1 MDAPPNHWSAAPT
14 GDKAIEMTTECVS
27 VAAEPEMSGYRRV
40 LAHLRDLLVNGGVQT
55 GQRLPSERELALSLG
70 VSRPAVRE
78 AVRAMEMIGVLE
90 TRHGRASTV
99 RIPDAAVL
107 GEFFSL
113 ALAQQPAIIDDI
125 VEVRIALE
133 RQALRLACA
142 RATDQD
148 HRQLEQALEEI
159 EATIG
164 DVAKGG
170 HADMHFH
177 TQLVAAAHSP
187 ALSTVYGTITH
198 LLERSHVERRRRIAD
213 SPKAREFLIDHHRK
227 VYEAVRAG
235 NTVMADDLIL
245 THFAIGAAWTS
256 QAPGAA

>member
-1 MDAPPNHWSAAPT
+1 
-14 GDKAIEMTTECVS
+14 MTTE
-27 VAAEPEMSGYRRV
+27 PETSGYRRV
-40 LAHLRDLLVNGGVQT
+40 LAHLRDLLVNGGVET
-55 GQRLPSERELALSLG
+55 GQRLPSERELAIILG

-142 RATDQD
+142 RATADD
-148 HRQLEQALEEI
+148 HRLIEQALDDI

-164 DVAKGG
+164 DVSRGG
-170 HADMHFH
+170 HADLHFH

-187 ALSTVYGTITH
+187 ALSTIYGTITH
-198 LLERSHVERRRRIAD
+198 LLERSHVERRQRIAG
-213 SPKAREFLIDHHRK
+213 SPMARAFLVDHHRK
-227 VYEAVRAG
+227 VYDAVRTG
-235 NTVMADDLIL
+235 DVLLADDLIL
-245 THFAIGAAWTS
+245 SHFAIGAAWKI
-256 QAPGAA
+256 QEPGAA

>member
-1 MDAPPNHWSAAPT
+1 
-14 GDKAIEMTTECVS
+14 MTTTPAHI
-27 VAAEPEMSGYRRV
+27 AAEPEFSGYRRV
-40 LAHLRDLLVNGGVQT
+40 MAHLRDLLVYGGVQT
-55 GQRLPSERELALSLG
+55 GDRLPSERELALQLG

-133 RQALRLACA
+133 RQAVRLACA
-142 RATDQD
+142 RATESDR
-148 HRQLEQALEEI
+148 HRLEAALDEI
-159 EATIG
+159 EATIS
-164 DVAKGG
+164 DVARGG
-170 HADMHFH
+170 HADLHFH
-177 TQLVAAAHSP
+177 SELVAAAHSP

-198 LLERSHVERRRRIAD
+198 LLERSHVERRQRISGSHDA
-213 SPKAREFLIDHHRK
+213 KGFLVDHHRRI
-227 VYEAVRAG
+227 YEAVQAGDAARA
-235 NTVMADDLIL
+235 DELL
-245 THFAIGAAWTS
+245 LSHFAIGAAWQS
-256 QAPGAA
+256 QAPAPA

>member
-1 MDAPPNHWSAAPT
+1 
-14 GDKAIEMTTECVS
+14 MTTTRAYI
-27 VAAEPEMSGYRRV
+27 AAEPEFSGYRRV
-40 LAHLRDLLVNGGVQT
+40 MAHLRDLLVNGGVQT
-55 GQRLPSERELALSLG
+55 GDRLPSERELALQLG

-133 RQALRLACA
+133 RQAVRLACS
-142 RATDQD
+142 RATESD
-148 HRQLEQALEEI
+148 RQRLQAALHEI
-159 EATIG
+159 EATIS
-164 DVAKGG
+164 DVARGG
-170 HADMHFH
+170 HADLHFH
-177 TQLVAAAHSP
+177 SELVAAAHSP

-198 LLERSHVERRRRIAD
+198 LLERSHVERRLRIAD
-213 SPKAREFLIDHHRK
+213 SHDARDFLVDHHRRI
-227 VYEAVRAG
+227 YEAVQSGDASRA
-235 NTVMADDLIL
+235 DELL
-245 THFAIGAAWTS
+245 LSHFAIGAAW
-256 QAPGAA
+256 QRQVPAPA

>member
-1 MDAPPNHWSAAPT
+1 
-14 GDKAIEMTTECVS
+14 MTMECATI
-27 VAAEPEMSGYRRV
+27 AAEPEVSGYRRV

-55 GQRLPSERELALSLG
+55 GHRLPSERELALSLG

-99 RIPDAAVL
+99 RVPDAAVL

-142 RATDQD
+142 RASDD
-148 HRQLEQALEEI
+148 DRRQLEQALDDI

-164 DVAKGG
+164 DVARGG
-170 HADMHFH
+170 HADLHFH
-177 TQLVAAAHSP
+177 SLLVAAAHSP

-198 LLERSHVERRRRIAD
+198 LLEKSHVERRQRISG
-213 SPKAREFLIDHHRK
+213 SPAAREFLIDHHRK
-227 VYEAVRAG
+227 IYEAVRAG
-235 NTVMADDLIL
+235 DAAMADDLIL
-245 THFAIGAAWTS
+245 SHFAIGAAWQTG
-256 QAPGAA
+256 ATGAA

>member
-1 MDAPPNHWSAAPT
+1 MTIECAA
-14 GDKAIEMTTECVS
+14 ITTE
-27 VAAEPEMSGYRRV
+27 PETSGYRRV
-40 LAHLRDLLVNGGVQT
+40 LAHLRDLLVNGGVET
-55 GQRLPSERELALSLG
+55 GHRLPSERELALSLG

-133 RQALRLACA
+133 RQALRLACT
-142 RATDQD
+142 RATPEDQ
-148 HRQLEQALEEI
+148 RNLEHALEEI
-159 EATIG
+159 EGTID
-164 DVAKGG
+164 DVASGG
-170 HADMHFH
+170 HADLHFH

-187 ALSTVYGTITH
+187 ALSTIYGTITH

-213 SPKAREFLIDHHRK
+213 SPKARDYLVDHHRK
-227 VYEAVRAG
+227 IFEAVRAG
-235 NTVMADDLIL
+235 DASMADDLIL
-245 THFAIGAAWTS
+245 SHFAIGAAWKV
-256 QAPGAA
+256 QAAAPDDV

>member
-1 MDAPPNHWSAAPT
+1 MTIESAT
-14 GDKAIEMTTECVS
+14 VTTE
-27 VAAEPEMSGYRRV
+27 PETSGYRRV
-40 LAHLRDLLVNGGVQT
+40 LAHLRDLLVNGGVET
-55 GQRLPSERELALSLG
+55 GHRLPSERELALRLG

-99 RIPDAAVL
+99 RVPDALVL

-133 RQALRLACA
+133 RQALRLACT
-142 RATDQD
+142 RATPEDQRNLD
-148 HRQLEQALEEI
+148 EALEEI
-159 EATIG
+159 EATID
-164 DVAKGG
+164 DVPGGG
-170 HADMHFH
+170 HADLRFH

-198 LLERSHVERRRRIAD
+198 LLERSHVERRRRIAN
-213 SPKAREFLIDHHRK
+213 SPKARDYLIDHHRK
-227 VYEAVRAG
+227 IYEAVRAG
-235 NTVMADDLIL
+235 DAAMADDLIL
-245 THFAIGAAWTS
+245 SHFAIGAAWKVRET
-256 QAPGAA
+256 AAAS

>member
-1 MDAPPNHWSAAPT
+1 
-14 GDKAIEMTTECVS
+14 MTTEC
-27 VAAEPEMSGYRRV
+27 AAIATEPETSGYRRV
-40 LAHLRDLLVNGGVQT
+40 LEHLRDLLVNGGVET

-99 RIPDAAVL
+99 RVPDASVL

-113 ALAQQPAIIDDI
+113 ALAQQPAIIEDI

-133 RQALRLACA
+133 RQALRLACT
-142 RATDQD
+142 RATPEDQ
-148 HRQLEQALEEI
+148 RNLEGALEEI
-159 EATIG
+159 EATID
-164 DVAKGG
+164 DVSSGG
-170 HADMHFH
+170 HADLHFH

-198 LLERSHVERRRRIAD
+198 LLERSHVERRRRIAN
-213 SPKAREFLIDHHRK
+213 SPKARDYLVDHHRK
-227 VYEAVRAG
+227 IYEAVRSGDAS
-235 NTVMADDLIL
+235 TADDLIL
-245 THFAIGAAWTS
+245 SHFAIGAAWKMQGT
-256 QAPGAA
+256 AAAD

>member
-1 MDAPPNHWSAAPT
+1 M
-14 GDKAIEMTTECVS
+14 MTMECATL
-27 VAAEPEMSGYRRV
+27 AAEPESSGYRRV
-40 LAHLRDLLVNGGVQT
+40 LAHLRELLVNGGVQT
-55 GQRLPSERELALSLG
+55 GHRLPGERELALSLG

-99 RIPDAAVL
+99 RVPDASVL

-133 RQALRLACA
+133 RQAIRLACA
-142 RATDQD
+142 RATEED
-148 HRQLEQALEEI
+148 RQNLEQALEDI

-170 HADMHFH
+170 HADLNFH

-198 LLERSHVERRRRIAD
+198 LLERSHVERRQRIAD
-213 SPKAREFLIDHHRK
+213 SPMAREYLVDHHRRIF
-227 VYEAVRAG
+227 EAVRAG
-235 NTVMADDLIL
+235 DALMADDLIL
-245 THFAIGAAWTS
+245 SHFAIGAAWKIHG
-256 QAPGAA
+256 APAD

>member
-1 MDAPPNHWSAAPT
+1 
-14 GDKAIEMTTECVS
+14 MTTECVS

-177 TQLVAAAHSP
+177 TRLVAAAHSP

-256 QAPGAA
+256 QAPGTA

>member
-1 MDAPPNHWSAAPT
+1 
-14 GDKAIEMTTECVS
+14 MTMECATI
-27 VAAEPEMSGYRRV
+27 AAEPEVSGYRRV

-55 GQRLPSERELALSLG
+55 GHRLPSERELALSLG

-99 RIPDAAVL
+99 RVPDASVL

-142 RATDQD
+142 RATDED
-148 HRQLEQALEEI
+148 YRNLEQALEEI

-164 DVAKGG
+164 DVSSGG
-170 HADMHFH
+170 HADLNFH
-177 TQLVAAAHSP
+177 SRLVAAAHSP

-198 LLERSHVERRRRIAD
+198 LLERSHVERRKRID
-213 SPKAREFLIDHHRK
+213 GSPMAREYLVDHHRK
-227 VYEAVRAG
+227 IYEAVRSG
-235 NTVMADDLIL
+235 NASMADDLIL
-245 THFAIGAAWTS
+245 SHFAIGATWKM
-256 QAPGAA
+256 QGPNAA